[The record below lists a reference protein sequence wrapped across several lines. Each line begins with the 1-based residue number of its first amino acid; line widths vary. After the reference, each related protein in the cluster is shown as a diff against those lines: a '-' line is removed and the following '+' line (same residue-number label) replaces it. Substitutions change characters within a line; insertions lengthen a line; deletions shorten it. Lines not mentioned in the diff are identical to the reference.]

1 VTVNFY
7 NNTQQFHTT
16 VHCHSDTKPTQTLH
30 RDTHTHTHTHTHRHT
45 QWNTHTVWHT
55 QQRKASRL
63 FGCALIFRIF
73 RLSGFQAFVI
83 YGVDFVRF
91 SATSGCTLRKSH
103 TGKISHSK
111 QNTHKFENNMDDDD
125 ENGGAPAGKGEPA
138 VPLGPAMVSLCIVLC
153 LMGMNSFDFG

>member
-1 VTVNFY
+1 
-7 NNTQQFHTT
+7 
-16 VHCHSDTKPTQTLH
+16 
-30 RDTHTHTHTHTHRHT
+30 
-45 QWNTHTVWHT
+45 
-55 QQRKASRL
+55 
-63 FGCALIFRIF
+63 
-73 RLSGFQAFVI
+73 
-83 YGVDFVRF
+83 VDLVRF